1 MSTPNGRQFRKLG
14 IVVLVVTLF
23 IAGPW
28 LVSQRAAYAEG
39 DFGDLSFG
47 KLLSNTPSFGGGC
60 CGGSNNSSQTSCG
73 INPGGGCGS
82 GASIEQIDLAVI
94 EAEAE
99 TYYKDKYGDTEFEVK
114 VTDYGCHIQ
123 ADIFKEGQLAK
134 SYGYAG
140 NGEFYEIPTRGLR

>member
-1 MSTPNGRQFRKLG
+1 MTTPDEKQFRKLG
-14 IVVLVVTLF
+14 IVVLVFTLF
-23 IAGPW
+23 IAGAW
-28 LVSQRAAYAEG
+28 LVNQKAYAEG
-39 DFGDLSFG
+39 DLGDLSFG
-47 KLLSNTPSFGGGC
+47 KLITNTPSLGGGC
-60 CGGSNNSSQTSCG
+60 CGGTDNVRQRSCG
-73 INPGGGCGS
+73 MNPGRGCGS
-82 GASIEQIDLAVI
+82 GASLAQTNLAAI

-123 ADIFKEGQLAK
+123 ADIFKEGQLVK